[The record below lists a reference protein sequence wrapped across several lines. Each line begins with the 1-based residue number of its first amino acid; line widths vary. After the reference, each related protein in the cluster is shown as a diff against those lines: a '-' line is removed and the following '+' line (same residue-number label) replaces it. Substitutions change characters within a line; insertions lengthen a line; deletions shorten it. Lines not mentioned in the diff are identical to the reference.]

1 MRILGIETSCD
12 ETAVS
17 IITGNRGRLKI
28 EAHVVSSQIATH
40 RKYGGVVPEVAA
52 RHHVHN
58 MIPVIMEAL
67 RTTHR
72 TPDDIDAIAVTRGPG
87 LITSLRVGVQ
97 TAKTL
102 SYVWNKPLIGVNHME
117 GHVYANWLDQSNI
130 TFPVLCLV
138 VSGGHTQ
145 LILMTDHGQY
155 RLLGQTRDDAAGE
168 AFDKVAKMLK
178 LPYPGGPRIQKLAVK
193 GNAQRFNFPRPM
205 LNQNNDDFSFAG
217 LKTAVLTV
225 LTNHYQSKKPPLADI
240 CASFQ
245 QAVIDVLVQK
255 TIRAANQY
263 HTKSVILAGG
273 VAANQPLR
281 EQLKQ
286 AVRTLNPRIKYGTPP
301 LSLCTDNATMI
312 AMAGYAQARKKRFDD
327 WHTMEAD
334 PNWELV

>member
-17 IITGNRGRLKI
+17 IVSGNRGRLTI
-28 EAHVVSSQIATH
+28 EARVVSSQITTH

-72 TPDDIDAIAVTRGPG
+72 TPGDIDAIAVTRGPG

-130 TFPVLCLV
+130 AFPVLCLV

-145 LILMTDHGQY
+145 LILMTGHG
-155 RLLGQTRDDAAGE
+155 
-168 AFDKVAKMLK
+168 K
-178 LPYPGGPRIQKLAVK
+178 
-193 GNAQRFNFPRPM
+193 
-205 LNQNNDDFSFAG
+205 
-217 LKTAVLTV
+217 
-225 LTNHYQSKKPPLADI
+225 
-240 CASFQ
+240 
-245 QAVIDVLVQK
+245 
-255 TIRAANQY
+255 
-263 HTKSVILAGG
+263 
-273 VAANQPLR
+273 
-281 EQLKQ
+281 
-286 AVRTLNPRIKYGTPP
+286 
-301 LSLCTDNATMI
+301 
-312 AMAGYAQARKKRFDD
+312 
-327 WHTMEAD
+327 
-334 PNWELV
+334 